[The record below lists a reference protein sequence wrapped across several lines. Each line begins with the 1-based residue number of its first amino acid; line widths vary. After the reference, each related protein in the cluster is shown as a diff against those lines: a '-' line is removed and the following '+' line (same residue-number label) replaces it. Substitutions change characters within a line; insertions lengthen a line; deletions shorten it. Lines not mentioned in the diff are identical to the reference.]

1 MKVREGKGGG
11 GALCWGGRGGERRK
25 VRAAR
30 SLPAYVYK
38 YTVGTHI
45 VLSFRYSLA
54 G

>member
-1 MKVREGKGGG
+1 MKGREGKGGG
-11 GALCWGGRGGERRK
+11 GALCWGGERRK